1 MTNIS
6 CVTTRNVMIYEV
18 PLAAMIFCK
27 MDLSVVAREGMEERF

>member
-1 MTNIS
+1 
-6 CVTTRNVMIYEV
+6 MIYEV